1 VNPADVTPAAARR
14 ANRLDQ
20 PQCRVQS
27 MAESFEIGR
36 SSTDPAEANIAAE
49 TRDVGLAP
57 LQRFLCVVVD

>member
-1 VNPADVTPAAARR
+1 
-14 ANRLDQ
+14 
-20 PQCRVQS
+20 

-36 SSTDPAEANIAAE
+36 SSTDPAEANLAAE